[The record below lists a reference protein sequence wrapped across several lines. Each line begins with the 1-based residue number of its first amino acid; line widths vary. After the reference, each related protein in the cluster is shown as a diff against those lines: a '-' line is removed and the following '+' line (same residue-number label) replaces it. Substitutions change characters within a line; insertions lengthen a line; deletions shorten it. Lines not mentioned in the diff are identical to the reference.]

1 MTSRVAA
8 AIALC
13 MLGLGVAGI
22 AVAAPEG
29 TLINAAETRQHE
41 AALELLAG
49 GADAKAKDVDN
60 TTALHWAAHYADV
73 ELADK
78 LVRAGADVNAL
89 NDYGST
95 PLMEA
100 ATIGNADIIKLLL
113 KAGADVESTSKEGQT
128 ALMAAARTGNVAAAE
143 ALVKKGANVNAVEQ
157 WGGQSPLMW
166 AAAQSQPAMVE
177 FLVKHGAKVDAR
189 GAVRDWQ
196 RRVTAEGRPK
206 NMNHGGFTPLLYAAR
221 EGCIEC
227 GKILLKAK
235 ADINLQDPDGLTPL
249 VLALTNMR
257 FDFAAMLIEAGADV
271 NKWDFWGRTPLYS
284 AVDLNTLPRGGRP
297 DLPSTDHLTGYD
309 IEEMLLKKGANPNIQ
324 LKLRPPYRNGVF
336 DRGGDQLISTGA
348 IPLLVAAKAGDFK
361 SVALLIKYKS
371 EIDLPNSGGVT
382 AYMAAAGV
390 GQSANPTRGRYKT
403 DTEAVECL
411 KLLKAAGANPNT
423 VADTGLTALHSAA
436 SLGWNGTIKQLV
448 ADGAQLEAVDRNGLT
463 PIDYAVG
470 RQPRGFLEPEHARN
484 DESYAILKDLIVAS
498 TGRAPK
504 EFSGPAI
511 NRQTRGT
518 GGAADR
524 AQADDALNGGGRRGR
539 GGAAP
544 AAGAAP
550 AGGTA
555 PAGAAPADKPAPGGG
570 P

>member
-1 MTSRVAA
+1 MSMKVSAAVAA
-8 AIALC
+8 CL
-13 MLGLGVAGI
+13 LGFGFAGI
-22 AVAAPEG
+22 ASAAPEG
-29 TLINAAETRQHE
+29 TLINAAESKEHDQ
-41 AALELLAG
+41 ALKLLAG

-60 TTALHWAAHYADV
+60 TSALHWAAHYGDV

-78 LVRAGADVNAL
+78 LIRAGADVNAV
-89 NDYGST
+89 NDYDST
-95 PLMEA
+95 PMMEA
-100 ATIGNADIIKLLL
+100 ATLGNAAIVKLLL

-128 ALMAAARTGNVAAAE
+128 ALMAAARTGNVETAE

-166 AAAQSQPAMVE
+166 AAAQSQPKMVE

-336 DRGGDQLISTGA
+336 DRGGDQIISTGA
-348 IPLLVAAKAGDFK
+348 TPLLVAAKVGDSK
-361 SVALLIKYKS
+361 SVALLLKHGALA
-371 EIDLPNSGGVT
+371 DLPNSNGMT
-382 AYMAAAGV
+382 PYMAAAGV

-403 DTEAVECL
+403 DEESVECL
-411 KLLKAAGANPNT
+411 KLLKTAGANPNAVT
-423 VADTGLTALHSAA
+423 DTGLTSLHAA
-436 SLGWNGTIKQLV
+436 AQLGWNKTIKQLV
-448 ADGAQLEAVDRNGLT
+448 ADGATLEAVDRNGLT

-470 RQPRGFLEPEHARN
+470 RQPRGFLEPERTRQE
-484 DESYAILKDLIVAS
+484 ESYTILKDYIVAS

-518 GGAADR
+518 GGAPDR
-524 AQADDALNGGGRRGR
+524 AQGEER

-544 AAGAAP
+544 AAGGKPAEKPA
-550 AGGTA
+550 AGGA
-555 PAGAAPADKPAPGGG
+555 Q
-570 P
+570 

>member
-41 AALELLAG
+41 AALKLLAG

-100 ATIGNADIIKLLL
+100 ATIGNADIVKLLL
-113 KAGADVESTSKEGQT
+113 KAGADAESTSKEGQT
-128 ALMAAARTGNVAAAE
+128 ALMAVARTGNVAAAE

-371 EIDLPNSGGVT
+371 QIDLPNSGGVT
-382 AYMAAAGV
+382 PYMAAAGV

-403 DTEAVECL
+403 DDESVECL
-411 KLLKAAGANPNT
+411 RLLKAAGANPNA

-448 ADGAQLEAVDRNGLT
+448 ADGAQLEALDRNGLT

-470 RQPRGFLEPEHARN
+470 RQPRAFLEPEHTRN
-484 DESYAILKDLIVAS
+484 DASYTILKDLIVAS

-504 EFSGPAI
+504 EFKGPAL
-511 NRQTRGT
+511 NQQTRGT
-518 GGAADR
+518 GAAADR
-524 AQADDALNGGGRRGR
+524 ATAEEALNGGGRRGR
-539 GGAAP
+539 GGGAPAAPGGAAP
-544 AAGAAP
+544 AAAP
-550 AGGTA
+550 A
-555 PAGAAPADKPAPGGG
+555 ADKSPQSPGG
-570 P
+570 

>member
-1 MTSRVAA
+1 MKSRVAA
-8 AIALC
+8 AVAAC
-13 MLGLGVAGI
+13 MLGLGFAGM
-22 AVAAPEG
+22 VSAAPEG
-29 TLINAAETRQHE
+29 TLINAAENKQHDE
-41 AALELLAG
+41 ALKLLAG

-78 LVRAGADVNAL
+78 LVRAGADVNAV

-95 PLMEA
+95 PMMEA
-100 ATIGNADIIKLLL
+100 ATIGNAAIVKILL
-113 KAGADVESTSKEGQT
+113 KAGADAESTSREGQT
-128 ALMAAARTGNVAAAE
+128 ALMAVARTGNVEAAE
-143 ALVKKGANVNAVEQ
+143 ALVKKGAKVNAIEQ

-166 AAAQSQPAMVE
+166 AAAQSQPKMVE
-177 FLVKHGAKVDAR
+177 FLVKHGAEVDAR
-189 GAVRDWQ
+189 GIVRDWQ

-206 NMNHGGFTPLLYAAR
+206 NMNHGGFTPLLFAAR

-336 DRGGDQLISTGA
+336 DRGGDQIISTGA
-348 IPLLVAAKAGDFK
+348 TPLLVAAKIGDSK
-361 SVALLIKYKS
+361 SVALLLKHGALV
-371 EIDLPNSGGVT
+371 DLPNSNGMT
-382 AYMAAAGV
+382 PYMAAAGV

-403 DTEAVECL
+403 DDEAVECL
-411 KLLKAAGANPNT
+411 KLLKTAGANPN
-423 VADTGLTALHSAA
+423 AKSEDTGVTALHAA
-436 SLGWNGTIKQLV
+436 AQLGWSNTIKTLV
-448 ADGAQLEAVDRNGLT
+448 ADGAQLEATERNGLT

-470 RQPRGFLEPEHARN
+470 RQPRGFLEPERTKQDGA
-484 DESYAILKDLIVAS
+484 YTVLKDFIVAS

-504 EFSGPAI
+504 EYSGPAI
-511 NRQTRGT
+511 NAQTRGT
-518 GGAADR
+518 GATTD
-524 AQADDALNGGGRRGR
+524 GGRRG
-539 GGAAP
+539 GGGVVVVPP
-544 AAGAAP
+544 AAGADGQKGAAPP
-550 AGGTA
+550 AGGA
-555 PAGAAPADKPAPGGG
+555 KPAAGGDKPTAGSAP
-570 P
+570 